1 MWQKAAGRRE
11 GAGGWSSCGGGGAL
25 VDVSE
30 VCPFVTTIEYSKIP
44 LEKQALLFVDAP
56 TLAQEGV
63 DRSSSATKHFEF
75 LFLVPVLSFTFYF

>member
-1 MWQKAAGRRE
+1 MVGRLV
-11 GAGGWSSCGGGGAL
+11 GGAL

-30 VCPFVTTIEYSKIP
+30 VCPFVTMIEDSKIP

-56 TLAQEGV
+56 TLGQEGV

-75 LFLVPVLSFTFYF
+75 LFLVPVLSFTYYF

>member
-1 MWQKAAGRRE
+1 MWLKAAGRTRVV
-11 GAGGWSSCGGGGAL
+11 GRLVAGAL

-30 VCPFVTTIEYSKIP
+30 VCPFVTTIEDSKIP

-63 DRSSSATKHFEF
+63 DRSTSATKHFEF
-75 LFLVPVLSFTFYF
+75 LFLVPVLSFTYIFD